1 MFGSVF
7 YVGDM
12 FETVFNTSDELGN
25 IINTRVVFE
34 SELQHD
40 INKQLVCNLVM

>member
-1 MFGSVF
+1 M
-7 YVGDM
+7 GDM

-25 IINTRVVFE
+25 SINTRVVFE

-40 INKQLVCNLVM
+40 INKQLVCNLVMLMNCNYF